1 MVTPDQPHTVVMFPP
16 LTADCFTQATKGL
29 AAEFGPQGI
38 RVNSIC
44 PLLGGTGL

>member
-1 MVTPDQPHTVVMFPP
+1 MTMFP
-16 LTADCFTQATKGL
+16 TADRFTQATKGL
-29 AAEFGPQGI
+29 AAEFGPRGI

>member
-1 MVTPDQPHTVVMFPP
+1 M
-16 LTADCFTQATKGL
+16 LLRAADHPTQATKGL

-38 RVNSIC
+38 RVNSVC